1 MTLVKSA
8 SSTTP
13 QEAAA
18 TVTPSGAPAGPDRAE
33 ETLDQRGTLTV
44 SGAHFAH
51 DLYSSFLGPLIP
63 AVQDKLGVSL
73 FIASLMVPAQQMPSV
88 VQPFVGAWADR
99 TSKRWFV
106 VAAPAVAALAVSS
119 IGLAPHV
126 AFILL
131 LLIVS
136 GLASAAFHA
145 PSIAL
150 VGEYGGSQ
158 TGRAM
163 SYFMFGGEASRA
175 IGPLIITAAIAW
187 FTLEGSFVVA
197 VFGVAASVILYF
209 TVDTTKS
216 DSDAAGRRQ
225 LNIAIRPLLRARAR
239 WLTGIFGFSLMI
251 SAFNAPFAFF
261 LFKYLVVEGRGE
273 WFAGLS
279 LSLYFAAGGFG
290 GLLWGPLSD
299 RIGRRNV
306 LYGTLGI
313 SPLFVYLY
321 LMFEGVSGLGLVV
334 LAVAGIFSMASRPIM
349 LALAQEIL
357 PESRAQMSGL
367 MLAFGF
373 VTMSLI
379 TMAFGAISDEVGVDT
394 ALWYVPAF
402 GFLAIPFIALLPR
415 RGEPLPM
422 PE

>member
-1 MTLVKSA
+1 MNVAKSVTSTVGQEPLTTDTA
-8 SSTTP
+8 S
-13 QEAAA
+13 EIE
-18 TVTPSGAPAGPDRAE
+18 VEVDDFDR
-33 ETLDQRGTLTV
+33 RGTLTV

-63 AVQDKLGVSL
+63 AVQEKLGVSL

-88 VQPFVGAWADR
+88 IQPFIGAWADR
-99 TSKRWFV
+99 SSKRWFV
-106 VAAPAVAALAVSS
+106 VGAPAVAALGVST

-126 AFILL
+126 ALILL
-131 LLIVS
+131 LLVCS

-150 VGEYGGSQ
+150 VGEYGGSK

-163 SYFMFGGEASRA
+163 SYFMFGGEAARS

-187 FTLEGSFVVA
+187 FPLEGSFVVA
-197 VFGVAASVILYF
+197 VFGIAASVILYF
-209 TVDTTKS
+209 TVDTSKS
-216 DSDAAGRRQ
+216 DSEAADRRK

-239 WLTGIFGFSLMI
+239 WLTGLFGFSLMV

-261 LFKYLVVEGRGE
+261 LFKYLIVEGRSE

-299 RIGRRNV
+299 RLGRRNV

-313 SPLFVYLY
+313 SPAIVYLY
-321 LMFEGVSGLGLVV
+321 LMFEGISGLGLVI
-334 LAVAGIFSMASRPIM
+334 LIVAGVFSMASRPIM

-379 TMAFGAISDEVGVDT
+379 TMAFGALSDRVGIDST
-394 ALWYVPAF
+394 LWYVPVF

-415 RGEPLPM
+415 RGDPLPM
-422 PE
+422 PVGRD

>member
-1 MTLVKSA
+1 MANSVT
-8 SSTTP
+8 STVR
-13 QEAAA
+13 QEPLTTD
-18 TVTPSGAPAGPDRAE
+18 TVSEIEVEVDNFDR
-33 ETLDQRGTLTV
+33 RGTLTV

-63 AVQDKLGVSL
+63 AVQEKLGISL

-88 VQPFVGAWADR
+88 IQPFVGAWADR
-99 TSKRWFV
+99 SSKRWFV
-106 VAAPAVAALAVSS
+106 VGAPAVAALGVST
-119 IGLAPHV
+119 IGLAPNV
-126 AFILL
+126 GLILL
-131 LLIVS
+131 LLVCS

-150 VGEYGGSQ
+150 VGEYGGSK

-163 SYFMFGGEASRA
+163 SYFMFGGEAARS
-175 IGPLIITAAIAW
+175 IGPLIITAAVAW

-197 VFGVAASVILYF
+197 VFGIAASVILYF

-216 DSDAAGRRQ
+216 DSDAADRRQ

-239 WLTGIFGFSLMI
+239 WLTGLFGFSLMV

-261 LFKYLVVEGRGE
+261 LFKYLIVEGRSE

-299 RIGRRNV
+299 RLGRRNV

-313 SPLFVYLY
+313 SPAIVYLY
-321 LMFEGVSGLGLVV
+321 LMFEGISGLGLVV
-334 LAVAGIFSMASRPIM
+334 LVIAGIFSMASRPIM

-379 TMAFGAISDEVGVDT
+379 TMAFGALSDRAGIDT
-394 ALWYVPAF
+394 TLWYVPVF
-402 GFLAIPFIALLPR
+402 GFFAIPFIALLPR
-415 RGEPLPM
+415 RGEALPM
-422 PE
+422 PVGRD